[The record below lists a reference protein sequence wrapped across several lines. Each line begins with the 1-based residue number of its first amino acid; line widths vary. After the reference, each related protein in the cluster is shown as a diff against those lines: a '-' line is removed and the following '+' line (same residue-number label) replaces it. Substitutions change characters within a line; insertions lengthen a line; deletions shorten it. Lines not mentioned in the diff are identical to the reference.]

1 MQEVGRLLFTRKD
14 GESFVVGT
22 DTTIT
27 LHRRPHAQQA
37 KAVITRRDEVSIHV
51 ANNREPIELEEGIH
65 FEVSFDKGRGSA
77 MRVLVVAPKTVK
89 VLRSE
94 LIGNGR
100 G

>member
-1 MQEVGRLLFTRKD
+1 MQEIGRLLFTRKD

-37 KAVITRRDEVSIHV
+37 KAVIKRGTEETIHI
-51 ANNREPIELEEGIH
+51 AKNREPMQLEEGIH
-65 FEVSFDKGRGSA
+65 FEVSFDRGGGNA
-77 MRVLVVAPKTVK
+77 MRVLVAAPKNVK